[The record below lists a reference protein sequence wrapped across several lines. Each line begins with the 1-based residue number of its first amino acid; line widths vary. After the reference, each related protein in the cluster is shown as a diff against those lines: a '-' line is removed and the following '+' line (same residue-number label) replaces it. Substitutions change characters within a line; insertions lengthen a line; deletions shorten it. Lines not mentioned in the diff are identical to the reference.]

1 MFLEFDD
8 SSCYVLVRVSIYS
21 VRKYYNITWAR
32 ADARCC
38 LMISF
43 LLACSSCNH
52 VNISSLPEASN
63 SIALS
68 PILSAN
74 NELITSCMYIIT
86 TEQTLISTIML
97 QDFWAIAGM
106 CKCICPTA
114 ILQSYPLLKRADK
127 FNLLIWSLATQVPH
141 YKFLKSRLA

>member
-1 MFLEFDD
+1 MFLQFYD

-38 LMISF
+38 LMMSF

-68 PILSAN
+68 PILRGD
-74 NELITSCMYIIT
+74 NELIPSCMHIIT
-86 TEQTLISTIML
+86 TVQTLISTIML

-106 CKCICPTA
+106 CICPTA

-141 YKFLKSRLA
+141 YKFLKSRLAS